1 MVSFGFST
9 LAQSSQELSPKILL
23 LDTSAN
29 LAPVFNAEVMKYAPG
44 YRLLGSEKEAGE
56 RIIYTYS
63 DGRDGIIRLEYKSEK
78 ENGMPIVIYQSIT
91 ADLDVI
97 IPIFNGLFRMNVASD
112 IDHASMIGGAI
123 LYHHRDYQCLMQADE
138 YKEGYWVLSFVK

>member
-1 MVSFGFST
+1 MVSFGFSA
-9 LAQSSQELSPKILL
+9 LAQSSQGLSPKILL
-23 LDTSAN
+23 LDTSIN

-56 RIIYTYS
+56 RTIYSYT
-63 DGRDGIIRLEYKSEK
+63 DGQDGIIRIEYKSEN

-97 IPIFNGLFRMNVASD
+97 MPIFNGLFRMNVATD

-123 LYHHRDYQCLMQADE
+123 QYNHRDYQCLMQADD
-138 YKEGYWVLSFVK
+138 YKQGYWVLSFVK